1 MLNHF
6 SKSNWLL
13 TLSFLLLGFQSARA
27 EKGSKLRPYRAHN
40 FKSTENSL
48 SSPNPSQTLNN
59 TIEKLKKQM
68 TLSSDDQLVPSRNGL
83 KKPGFRHSKMNQHYK
98 NIPVFGAEV
107 ILNETL
113 SSNNVTANIIKGL
126 DRLDINTD
134 PKITANEA
142 FRFATDDYND
152 NEGAIIP
159 STLKTVVLELLPKDD
174 GVSLVWHLLI
184 LTEAH
189 QDSHSNTKGPG
200 RWHYF
205 VSAEDGSVDKKFN
218 ANDTLSQASGPGGN
232 AIYTH
237 SWVNQL
243 DVEPM
248 ETGSSTYK
256 AKTTRL
262 ATYDMAGSTISG
274 TLVTGILSLF
284 GTAASNEAHG
294 NAEITLNML
303 SEIFGYNS
311 IDNAGFPIKS
321 FVNYDSNYANAFWD
335 GAEMVYGDGGTTFYP
350 LSEAL
355 DVVSHEINHGFTEL
369 HSALTYDGEP
379 GGINESFSDI
389 AGTAAEFYSDP
400 STANF
405 DIAERILKASTGR
418 TALRFMCNP
427 TTDNFSI
434 DNFANYK
441 STTDVHSSSG
451 IMNKAFCRTAKRF
464 SSNGNPNGNAIGD
477 SVLRVAKIF
486 YEANDNYWL
495 SSSTFLQ
502 ACEGT
507 LDAATALGYSLT
519 EIDWLKQSWIDVGVV
534 CTSSSNL
541 NAPTLLTATPL
552 TGTSIRLNWADNS
565 TNETGFKIEMKMGA
579 AAYSLLTTT
588 AANAVTYTATVAANQ
603 TYSFRVMA
611 TNTNGDSTLS
621 NEATTQT
628 LIPQA
633 PTLLTATPLTGTSI
647 RLNWAD
653 NSTNETGFKI
663 EMKMGAA
670 AYSLL
675 TTTAANAVTYTATVA
690 ANQTYSFRVRAT
702 NTNGDSTL
710 SNEATTQTLIPQAPS
725 VLTATK
731 LSATS
736 IRLNWKDNSSN
747 ETGFKIEM
755 KMGAAAYSLLTTTA
769 ANAVT
774 YTATVAANQT
784 YSFRVRATNAN
795 GDSTL
800 SNEATTQT
808 LIPQAPTVLT
818 ATKLSATSIRLN
830 WKDNSSN
837 ETGFKIER
845 KILGTQAST
854 QFVLVG
860 FNVTTMTTV
869 QTTTVPYVYRI
880 RSFNSFGN
888 SSYSNEISTTL
899 K

>member
-1 MLNHF
+1 MRNYF
-6 SKSNWLL
+6 SKSKSLL
-13 TLSFLLLGFQSARA
+13 TLSFLLLGVQSASA
-27 EKGSKLRPYRAHN
+27 EKGSNLRAYRAHN
-40 FKSTENSL
+40 FKKTESSL
-48 SSPNPSQTLNN
+48 SSSTPSQTLLDK
-59 TIEKLKKQM
+59 TETLKKQM
-68 TLSSDDQLVPSRNGL
+68 TLSNDDQLVPYRSEQ
-83 KKPGFRHSKMNQHYK
+83 KKPGFRHSKMNQRYK
-98 NIPVFGAEV
+98 NIPIFGAEV

-113 SSNNVTANIIKGL
+113 SSNTVRANIIKGL
-126 DRLDINTD
+126 DRVDVNTD
-134 PKITANEA
+134 PNITRDEA
-142 FRFATDDYND
+142 FRFATDDYNK
-152 NEGAIIP
+152 NEEALIP
-159 STLKTVVLELLPKDD
+159 STLKTSALELLPKDD
-174 GVSLVWHLLI
+174 SVSLVWHLLI

-189 QDSHSNTKGPG
+189 QDTHGNKKGPG

-205 VSAEDGSVDKKFN
+205 IGAEDGAIHKKFN

-243 DVEPM
+243 DVEPT

-262 ATYDMAGSTISG
+262 ATYDMAGSKTSG
-274 TLVTGILSLF
+274 TLVTGILSSF
-284 GTAASNEAHG
+284 GTAASNDAHG

-335 GAEMVYGDGGTTFYP
+335 GAEMVYGDGGNTFYP
-350 LSEAL
+350 LSGAI

-369 HSALTYDGEP
+369 HSALIYDGEP

-427 TTDNFSI
+427 TSDNFSI

-451 IMNKAFCRTAKRF
+451 IMNKAFCVAAKRF
-464 SSNGNPNGNAIGD
+464 SSNGNPNGNAIGN

-519 EIDWLKQSWIDVGVV
+519 EINWLKQSWSDVGVV
-534 CTSSSNL
+534 CTASPNL
-541 NAPTLLTATPL
+541 NAPTLLTANPVSS
-552 TGTSIRLNWADNS
+552 TSIRLNWTDNS
-565 TNETGFKIEMKMGA
+565 SNETGFKIEMKTGA
-579 AAYSLLTTT
+579 GAYSLLTTT
-588 AANAVTYTATVAANQ
+588 AANAVTYTATVAVNQ
-603 TYSFRVMA
+603 TYTFRISA
-611 TNTNGDSTLS
+611 TNANGVSTFS

-628 LIPQA
+628 LIPLA
-633 PTLLTATPLTGTSI
+633 PTL
-647 RLNWAD
+647 
-653 NSTNETGFKI
+653 
-663 EMKMGAA
+663 
-670 AYSLL
+670 
-675 TTTAANAVTYTATVA
+675 
-690 ANQTYSFRVRAT
+690 
-702 NTNGDSTL
+702 
-710 SNEATTQTLIPQAPS
+710 
-725 VLTATK
+725 LTATK

-736 IRLNWKDNSSN
+736 IRLNW
-747 ETGFKIEM
+747 
-755 KMGAAAYSLLTTTA
+755 
-769 ANAVT
+769 
-774 YTATVAANQT
+774 
-784 YSFRVRATNAN
+784 R
-795 GDSTL
+795 
-800 SNEATTQT
+800 
-808 LIPQAPTVLT
+808 
-818 ATKLSATSIRLN
+818 
-830 WKDNSSN
+830 DNSSN

-845 KILGTQAST
+845 KILGAQSFT

-860 FNVTTMTTV
+860 WNVTTMTTV
-869 QTTTVPYVYRI
+869 QPTTIRYVYRI

-888 SSYSNEISTTL
+888 SSYSNEISASL